1 MGSTHRIR
9 YLHNTTGRTMN
20 KIENYKR
27 MLVGLDLTEMDEHV
41 VRYACQVAHAFKI
54 EAIYFFHVTSTLE
67 LPDDV
72 IEKYGDVVAPVDET
86 LEKEMEETVG
96 KCFQPI
102 EGLSMEI
109 EAHAGQVT
117 EEILKWAKVKR
128 VDLIV
133 LGRKNVLSGS
143 GLNSKKV
150 AKASSCSV
158 LFVPEKPTDKLESI
172 LVPVDYSK
180 YAEMAFNLAISIQ
193 KSTGAKILSNHV
205 YKVPKGYYKSG
216 KSYEEFAEIMLE
228 NTKKECKK
236 FFRQFDLDGVDFEN
250 TFALDDD
257 IHPADKIYITAKEK
271 DVDLIILGSKGRSG
285 ATALLIGSV
294 AEKLVM
300 EDSDIP
306 LFLVKKGNE
315 NVSLLEAL
323 FRL

>member
-1 MGSTHRIR
+1 
-9 YLHNTTGRTMN
+9 MN

-27 MLVGLDLTEMDEHV
+27 MLVGLDLTDMDEHV
-41 VRYACQVAHAFKI
+41 VRYSCQVARFFKM
-54 EAIYFFHVTSTLE
+54 EAVYFFHVTSTME
-67 LPDDV
+67 LPPEV
-72 IEKYGDVVAPVDET
+72 VEKYGDIVAPVDET
-86 LEKEMEETVG
+86 LEKEMEATV
-96 KCFQPI
+96 KSCFQDI
-102 EGLSMEI
+102 EGLTMEI
-109 EAHAGQVT
+109 EAHAGKVT

-133 LGRKNVLSGS
+133 LGRKNQLTGT

-158 LFVPEKPTDKLESI
+158 LFVPEKPTEKLESI
-172 LVPVDYSK
+172 LVPIDYSK
-180 YAEMAFNLAISIQ
+180 YAEMAFKLALSVQ
-193 KSTGAKILSNHV
+193 KYTGAKILSNHV

-236 FFRQFDLDGVDFEN
+236 FFHKFDLEGVDYEN
-250 TFALDDD
+250 TYALDDD
-257 IHPADKIYITAKEK
+257 IHPADKIYITAREK

-285 ATALLIGSV
+285 AAALLIGSV

-300 EDSDIP
+300 EDNDIP

-315 NVSLLEAL
+315 NVSLLEAI

>member
-1 MGSTHRIR
+1 
-9 YLHNTTGRTMN
+9 MN

-27 MLVGLDLTEMDEHV
+27 MLVGLDLTDMDEHLV
-41 VRYACQVAHAFKI
+41 SYACLLARTFKM
-54 EAIYFFHVTSTLE
+54 EAVYFFHVTSTLE
-67 LPDDV
+67 LPDEV

-86 LEKEMEETVG
+86 LEKEMEATV
-96 KCFQPI
+96 KRCFQDI
-102 EGLSMEI
+102 DGLTMEI
-109 EAHAGQVT
+109 EAHAGKVT

-133 LGRKNVLSGS
+133 LGRKSQLSGT

-158 LFVPEKPTDKLESI
+158 VFVPENPTLKLESM

-180 YAEMAFNLAISIQ
+180 YAEMAFNLAMSVQ
-193 KSTGAKILSNHV
+193 EHVGAKILSNHV

-236 FFRQFDLDGVDFEN
+236 FFRKFDLEGVDFEN

-285 ATALLIGSV
+285 AAALLIGSV

-306 LFLVKKGNE
+306 IFLVKKGNE
-315 NVSLLEAL
+315 NVSLIEAL